1 MRMSKKR
8 PIVSLLLA
16 ALLAAQALN
25 LAHAFDHP
33 AADHADHA
41 CAVCAHGS
49 GLDHS
54 PPAAA
59 ETALAARAAPVAITM
74 PPAPKARIARTNYDS
89 RAPPLPA

>member
-1 MRMSKKR
+1 MPKMRRIAFLS
-8 PIVSLLLA
+8 LA
-16 ALLAAQALN
+16 ALLTVQALN

-33 AADHADHA
+33 IAAHADHA

-49 GLDHS
+49 GPDHV

-59 ETALAARAAPVAITM
+59 ETILPLGAAPVALTM
-74 PPAPKARIARTNYDS
+74 PPAPKACIARTNYDS